1 MAQITYDFLV
11 GLTTVTDDSVQW
23 LRKTSERPPRVSVY
37 DVLSLVTGVDAANCT
52 NVWNRLVEQCPEVLT
67 LSKNFKFPGRGQL
80 ILHYKQESS
89 TRCRRAYTRSIFV
102 KNGLVYRGAF
112 IPNNSK

>member
-67 LSKNFKFPGRGQL
+67 LSKNFKFPGRGQRGTPVTDAKGIVTIIML
-80 ILHYKQESS
+80 LHGRAGAEERTREASS
-89 TRCRRAYTRSIFV
+89 LKMA
-102 KNGLVYRGAF
+102 
-112 IPNNSK
+112 